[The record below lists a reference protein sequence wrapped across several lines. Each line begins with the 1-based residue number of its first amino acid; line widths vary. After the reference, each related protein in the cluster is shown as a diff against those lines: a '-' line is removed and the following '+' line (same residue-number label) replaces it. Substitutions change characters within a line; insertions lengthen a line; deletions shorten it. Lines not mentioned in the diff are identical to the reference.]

1 MPRDVARE
9 GNGALALTGG
19 SQALVAA
26 NPNRAQIT
34 ICNPAASNVM
44 WLAYSDPPGTTG
56 TVVAPTAAANTGI
69 RLGPGQ
75 SMVETVYR
83 GAIAI
88 LGTAA
93 DVVTFIEL

>member
-9 GNGALALTGG
+9 GNGTLTLTGV
-19 SQALVAA
+19 SQPLVIA

-34 ICNPAASNVM
+34 ICNPSASNAM

-56 TVVAPTAAANTGI
+56 TVVAPTAAVNTGV

-75 SMVETVYR
+75 STVETIYR

-88 LGTAA
+88 FGTAA